1 MANKL
6 KSSST
11 EEHAASFFGPARH
24 FQKAADLLPAAD
36 EALRDPINVLYF
48 HAIELALK
56 AFLRV
61 HNVPIMGGA
70 ARKHHRLTD
79 LYKECRALGLKIS
92 VDDQTTIG
100 NIVSLFDDAN
110 KDQGLRYF
118 NMKGSTQPEVSWT
131 RDVVEGLMA
140 SVEPHVN
147 ERAEKDGVIAGRA
160 VKVDLVVSK
169 PEDVKRRK

>member
-1 MANKL
+1 MPKKQ

-11 EEHAASFFGPARH
+11 EEHAVSFFGPARH

-36 EALRDPINVLYF
+36 EELRDPINVLYF

-56 AFLRV
+56 AFPRV
-61 HNVPIMGGA
+61 HNLPIVGDA

-79 LYKECRALGLKIS
+79 LYKECHELGLKIS
-92 VDDQTTIG
+92 VDDQTNIG

-110 KDQGLRYF
+110 RNQRLRYF
-118 NMKGSTQPEVSWT
+118 SMKGSTLPEVSWT

-140 SVEPHVN
+140 SVETHVN
-147 ERAEKDGVIAGRA
+147 LRAEQDGVIARRA
-160 VKVDLVVSK
+160 VKVDFVVSK
-169 PEDVKRRK
+169 PEEKRRK